1 MSRLR
6 GPGFRRWSWLVIGA
20 LVVVSLVRAAVSE
33 APPRTAEERVHDI
46 ASTIKCPTCRSQSV
60 ASSESAAA
68 RAIRAEIARR
78 VDDGE
83 GADEIRAAVAAT
95 YGDEVLL
102 TPSRSGVEGVV
113 WVLPVVALVLG
124 LAGVSAAFA
133 RWRRAPAVSASDEDR
148 ALVEEALAAQA
159 TSDEGSA
166 AR

>member
-1 MSRLR
+1 
-6 GPGFRRWSWLVIGA
+6 VIGA
-20 LVVVSLVRAAVSE
+20 LVVVALVRAGVSDG
-33 APPRTAEERVHDI
+33 PPRTTEERVHDI

-68 RAIRAEIARR
+68 RAIRTEIARR

-83 GADEIRAAVAAT
+83 SADEIRAAVAAT
-95 YGDEVLL
+95 YGEDVLL

-133 RWRRAPAVSASDEDR
+133 RWRRAPVVAATAEDR
-148 ALVEEALAAQA
+148 ALVDEALAAQHRGE
-159 TSDEGSA
+159 EGPVSG
-166 AR
+166 